1 MADEFYDFEKALNE
15 LSMEEEE
22 LKRLVSA
29 GEIRAFRSKGQMK
42 FRKEDI
48 ESLRETGGGIQE
60 TEETLTDEL
69 VFDEGDSLSLDEE
82 EGMATAKIDEQDT
95 LIDEELPELE
105 SDVSDLDML
114 DEDAPV
120 AAVGGGSKRGPTR
133 RTTRVTRMR
142 EAAEARK
149 AASPLFVAVLL
160 LTTIAMLYGVVFLS
174 EISGNTAS
182 GMTKGVGEFMVENF
196 ASGSD

>member
-15 LSMEEEE
+15 LDMEEEE

-48 ESLRETGGGIQE
+48 ETLRETGGGIEE
-60 TEETLTDEL
+60 TEDTLTDEL

-114 DEDAPV
+114 DDAGP
-120 AAVGGGSKRGPTR
+120 AAVTSGPKRGPTR

-160 LTTIAMLYGVVFLS
+160 LSSIAMLYGVVFLV
-174 EISGNTAS
+174 EISGNSAS

>member
-15 LSMEEEE
+15 LKMEEEE

-48 ESLRETGGGIQE
+48 DTLRKGGAS
-60 TEETLTDEL
+60 LTDEL
-69 VFDEGDSLSLDEE
+69 VFDEADQLSLDDE

-95 LIDEELPELE
+95 LIDEDLPSLD
-105 SDVSDLDML
+105 SDLSDLD
-114 DEDAPV
+114 EPGAKTPSRSGQSV
-120 AAVGGGSKRGPTR
+120 TR

-142 EAAEARK
+142 EASEARK
-149 AASPLFVAVLL
+149 AASPVFVALMI
-160 LTTIAMLYGVVFLS
+160 LTTLAMLYGVIV
-174 EISGNTAS
+174 ITNYANNQNN
-182 GMTKGVGEFMVENF
+182 GMTEGVATFMVDNF
-196 ASGSD
+196 AKE

>member
-15 LSMEEEE
+15 LDMEEEE

-48 ESLRETGGGIQE
+48 ETLRETGGGIEE
-60 TEETLTDEL
+60 TEDTLTDEL

-95 LIDEELPELE
+95 LIDEESPELE

-114 DEDAPV
+114 DDARP
-120 AAVGGGSKRGPTR
+120 AAVSAGPKRGPTR

-160 LTTIAMLYGVVFLS
+160 LSSIAMLYGVVFLV
-174 EISGNTAS
+174 EISGNSAS
-182 GMTKGVGEFMVENF
+182 GMTKGVAEFMVDNF

>member
-15 LSMEEEE
+15 LKMEEEE

-48 ESLRETGGGIQE
+48 DTLRKGGGAS
-60 TEETLTDEL
+60 LTDEL
-69 VFDEGDSLSLDEE
+69 VFDEADQLSLDDE

-95 LIDEELPELE
+95 LIDEDLPSLE
-105 SDVSDLDML
+105 SDISDLD
-114 DEDAPV
+114 AP
-120 AAVGGGSKRGPTR
+120 ASSGRGTTVTR

-142 EAAEARK
+142 EASEARK
-149 AASPLFVAVLL
+149 AASPVFVALMI
-160 LTTIAMLYGVVFLS
+160 LTTLAMLYGVIVMT
-174 EISGNTAS
+174 NYANNQNN
-182 GMTKGVGEFMVENF
+182 GMTQGVSEFMVENF
-196 ASGSD
+196 ATDSE

>member
-15 LSMEEEE
+15 LKMEEEE

-42 FRKEDI
+42 FRKADI
-48 ESLRETGGGIQE
+48 EKLQGRDTASLA
-60 TEETLTDEL
+60 DDL
-69 VFDEGDSLSLDEE
+69 VFDEADLSLDDD

-105 SDVSDLDML
+105 SDLSDLG
-114 DEDAPV
+114 APV
-120 AAVGGGSKRGPTR
+120 TSRSSTVTR

-142 EAAEARK
+142 EAQEARK
-149 AASPLFVAVLL
+149 AASPMFVAVMI
-160 LTTIAMLYGVVFLS
+160 LTTIAMLYGVIVVRNYANN
-174 EISGNTAS
+174 ENN
-182 GMTKGVGEFMVENF
+182 GMTKGVTEFLVDNF
-196 ASGSD
+196 AADS

>member
-15 LSMEEEE
+15 LDMEEEE

-48 ESLRETGGGIQE
+48 ETLRETGGGIEE
-60 TEETLTDEL
+60 TEDTLTDEL

-114 DEDAPV
+114 DDAGP
-120 AAVGGGSKRGPTR
+120 AAVTAGPKRGPTR

-160 LTTIAMLYGVVFLS
+160 LFSIAMLYGVVFLV
-174 EISGNTAS
+174 EISGNSAS
-182 GMTKGVGEFMVENF
+182 GMTKGVAEFMVDNF

>member
-1 MADEFYDFEKALNE
+1 
-15 LSMEEEE
+15 MEEEE

-114 DEDAPV
+114 DEDAQW
-120 AAVGGGSKRGPTR
+120 AAVRSVARRGVPRVSPGCAR
-133 RTTRVTRMR
+133 RPRP
-142 EAAEARK
+142 ARPR
-149 AASPLFVAVLL
+149 ARSSWRCCF
-160 LTTIAMLYGVVFLS
+160 
-174 EISGNTAS
+174 
-182 GMTKGVGEFMVENF
+182 
-196 ASGSD
+196 

>member
-15 LSMEEEE
+15 LDMEEEE

-48 ESLRETGGGIQE
+48 ETLRETGGGIEE
-60 TEETLTDEL
+60 TEDTLTDEL

-114 DEDAPV
+114 DDARP
-120 AAVGGGSKRGPTR
+120 AAVSAGPKRGPTR

-160 LTTIAMLYGVVFLS
+160 LSSIAMLYGVVFLV
-174 EISGNTAS
+174 EISGNSAS
-182 GMTKGVGEFMVENF
+182 GMTKGVAEFMVDNF

>member
-48 ESLRETGGGIQE
+48 EGLRETGGGIQE

-105 SDVSDLDML
+105 SDVSDLDMV
-114 DEDAPV
+114 DDAAPV
-120 AAVGGGSKRGPTR
+120 AVSGGSTRNPTR

-149 AASPLFVAVLL
+149 AASPLFVALL
-160 LTTIAMLYGVVFLS
+160 LLSTIFMLYGVVFLA
-174 EISGNTAS
+174 EIGGNAAS
-182 GMTKGVGEFMVENF
+182 GMTKSVAEFMVDNF
-196 ASGSD
+196 ASGTE